1 MSRYCPTTCTWRA
14 SATPWSRASPAD
26 PDFLGAAQPPGGEI
40 GKSRNNYLTDLHLPW
55 SSVQAQ
61 VGRQTTKGAAMRSF
75 MTLTSTQAWHH
86 VPAAS
91 RISGH
96 SDA

>member
-1 MSRYCPTTCTWRA
+1 
-14 SATPWSRASPAD
+14 
-26 PDFLGAAQPPGGEI
+26 
-40 GKSRNNYLTDLHLPW
+40 
-55 SSVQAQ
+55 
-61 VGRQTTKGAAMRSF
+61 MRSF

-96 SDA
+96 SDAMWCVPMAVNPFAYATKRLPRPKELLLT